1 MQIDIA
7 YLRREHEAARQP
19 FYWQS
24 PTVQLRPMELSKK
37 IKTALDETRMLI
49 LGAQILLG
57 FELRA
62 AFSESFD
69 QLPASA
75 RHLEA
80 LALMLMTVAVAL
92 MITPGTYHRI
102 VEGGRDSG
110 AFHEVTTI
118 IADISLFPFALAL
131 GLDLFVSIEHVC
143 GRSTGMAAGIGATLA
158 ALAMWYGMPRAMA
171 RRTGQK
177 ERAMTEAQRDEQP
190 RTPLH
195 VKIEQM
201 LTEARVILPGAQALF
216 GFQLAIVLT
225 RAFEDLPDLSRLV
238 HAVSLGLVALSVML
252 LMAPAAYH
260 RIVYAGED
268 SPDMHRVGSAMVTA
282 ATAPLALG
290 LAGDIYVVIGKII
303 GLATGLAAA
312 GLALFVLITLWYG
325 YPLAVALH
333 RRGAPAGR
341 AQAKASGQR
350 S

>member
-1 MQIDIA
+1 MQTDI
-7 YLRREHEAARQP
+7 
-19 FYWQS
+19 S
-24 PTVQLRPMELSKK
+24 LRPRRARNAAAIVLLSVATSSIRLMQLSKK

-62 AFSESFD
+62 AFSEGFD
-69 QLPASA
+69 KLPVHA

-80 LALMLMTVAVAL
+80 LALMLMVISVAL

-110 AFHEVTTI
+110 AFHKVTSV
-118 IADISLFPFALAL
+118 IADLSLLPFALAL
-131 GLDLFVSIEHVC
+131 GIDVFVSIEHVF
-143 GRSTGMAAGIGATLA
+143 GSPGALAAGIGATLI
-158 ALAMWYGMPRAMA
+158 ALALWYGMPRAVA
-171 RRTGQK
+171 QRTGQK
-177 ERAMTEAQRDEQP
+177 ERAMTERQRDERP
-190 RTPLH
+190 PTPLH
-195 VKIEQM
+195 TKIEQM

-225 RAFEDLPDLSRLV
+225 QSFETLSELSRV
-238 HAVSLGLVALSVML
+238 IHAVSLGLVALAVML

-268 SPDMHRVGSAMVTA
+268 TQDMHRVGSALLTA

-303 GLATGLAAA
+303 GPATGLAAGVF
-312 GLALFVLITLWYG
+312 GLLVLLGLWYG
-325 YPLAVALH
+325 YPLAVALMG
-333 RRGAPAGR
+333 REAPAGR
-341 AQAKASGQR
+341 AQPKASGQR

>member
-1 MQIDIA
+1 MQ
-7 YLRREHEAARQP
+7 
-19 FYWQS
+19 
-24 PTVQLRPMELSKK
+24 LSKK

-62 AFSESFD
+62 AFGEGFD
-69 QLPASA
+69 KLPAHA

-80 LALMLMTVAVAL
+80 LALMLMVTAVAL

-110 AFHEVTTI
+110 AFHKVTSV
-118 IADISLFPFALAL
+118 IADLSLLPFALAL
-131 GLDLFVSIEHVC
+131 GIDVFVSIEHIFGSAV
-143 GRSTGMAAGIGATLA
+143 GRAAGIGAALA
-158 ALAMWYGMPRAMA
+158 APTLWYGVPRAA
-171 RRTGQK
+171 AHRTGQK
-177 ERAMTEAQRDEQP
+177 ERAMTERQRDERP
-190 RTPLH
+190 PTPLH
-195 VKIEQM
+195 VKIEQL

-225 RAFEDLPDLSRLV
+225 PSFETLPELSRLV
-238 HAVSLGLVALSVML
+238 HAVSLGLVALCVML

-268 SPDMHRVGSAMVTA
+268 SQEMHRVGSALVTT
-282 ATAPLALG
+282 ATVPLALG

-303 GLATGLAAA
+303 DPTTGVGAAVFA
-312 GLALFVLITLWYG
+312 FVVLVGLWYG
-325 YPLAVALH
+325 YPLAVALS
-333 RRGAPAGR
+333 RRTTPAGR

>member
-1 MQIDIA
+1 MQ
-7 YLRREHEAARQP
+7 
-19 FYWQS
+19 
-24 PTVQLRPMELSKK
+24 LSKK

-62 AFSESFD
+62 AFSEGFD
-69 QLPASA
+69 KLPVHA

-80 LALMLMTVAVAL
+80 LALMLMVISVAL

-110 AFHEVTTI
+110 AFHKVTSV
-118 IADISLFPFALAL
+118 IADLSLLPFALAL
-131 GLDLFVSIEHVC
+131 GIDVFVSIEHVF
-143 GRSTGMAAGIGATLA
+143 GSTAALAVGIGATLI
-158 ALAMWYGMPRAMA
+158 ALALWYGMPRAVA
-171 RRTGQK
+171 QRTGQK
-177 ERAMTEAQRDEQP
+177 ERAMTERQRDERP
-190 RTPLH
+190 PTPLH

-201 LTEARVILPGAQALF
+201 LTEARVVLPGAQALF

-225 RAFEDLPDLSRLV
+225 QSFETLPELSRAI
-238 HAVSLGLVALSVML
+238 HAVSLGLVALAVML

-268 SPDMHRVGSAMVTA
+268 TQDMHRVGSALMTA

-303 GLATGLAAA
+303 GPATGLAAGVF
-312 GLALFVLITLWYG
+312 GLLVLLGLWYG
-325 YPLAVALH
+325 YPLAIAFL
-333 RRGAPAGR
+333 RREAPAGR
-341 AQAKASGQR
+341 AQRKASGQR